1 MSIQLDEGAVKSRS
15 STGPN
20 LYYTSAMPEKDVKAV
35 LGMIHGYA
43 DYGARYAH
51 VMGALAEHGIGT
63 VTIDLRGH
71 GRAGG
76 SRGYCNRFVEFLDDA
91 KELRKLVEDKCPAP
105 AKDQPAPPK
114 FLFGH
119 SFGGLVATASVLD
132 DPWKWKG
139 LVLSGPF
146 FGLALEVP
154 KVKVVA
160 GKIASRVYPKL
171 GLPTGLQG
179 KDLTHDKEKAAAYDA
194 DPLVFKSAT
203 ARWFTE
209 TTKEHARVLERARN
223 LTLPVYLTFGK
234 DDPVAS
240 LPAAKKVFDAMGSKD
255 KTWDPKDGLLHEVL
269 NEPSWKE
276 LADTIAKW
284 ILAHA

>member
-1 MSIQLDEGAVKSRS
+1 MPTVADLVASIERLAPP
-15 STGPN
+15 T
-20 LYYTSAMPEKDVKAV
+20 
-35 LGMIHGYA
+35 
-43 DYGARYAH
+43 
-51 VMGALAEHGIGT
+51 LAESWDNVGLLLGDLADPLRGP
-63 VTIDLRGH
+63 VVLTIDL
-71 GRAGG
+71 
-76 SRGYCNRFVEFLDDA
+76 
-91 KELRKLVEDKCPAP
+91 
-105 AKDQPAPPK
+105 
-114 FLFGH
+114 
-119 SFGGLVATASVLD
+119 TASVLD